1 MTNKGY
7 LKYIQ
12 NQLDA
17 LICRSHMIPMNK
29 KKKRQ
34 FDKLIK
40 NVRFMSEKNKNE
52 AQKYIKKAQEFLDR
66 CEIANIRKWNV
77 EFGIGIFGIIV
88 LIYLGMKS
96 MSDCLWLEYIHI
108 SCYGS
113 AGVLL
118 SILKD
123 THIGSDIGYFDTKSE
138 VFWKIIVKY
147 VIGVFS
153 AVFVIKA
160 FKAGI
165 FMKDFIAPEHNNEFI
180 LLLAVVAGYSKD
192 MMFSLV
198 KKIETRAVK
207 MSEIASKETSRKG
220 QTP

>member
-180 LLLAVVAGYSKD
+180 LLLAVVAGY
-192 MMFSLV
+192 
-198 KKIETRAVK
+198 AC
-207 MSEIASKETSRKG
+207 
-220 QTP
+220 

>member
-17 LICRSHMIPMNK
+17 LICRSYMIPMNK

-77 EFGIGIFGIIV
+77 EFGIG
-88 LIYLGMKS
+88 
-96 MSDCLWLEYIHI
+96 
-108 SCYGS
+108 
-113 AGVLL
+113 
-118 SILKD
+118 
-123 THIGSDIGYFDTKSE
+123 
-138 VFWKIIVKY
+138 
-147 VIGVFS
+147 
-153 AVFVIKA
+153 
-160 FKAGI
+160 
-165 FMKDFIAPEHNNEFI
+165 
-180 LLLAVVAGYSKD
+180 AGYS
-192 MMFSLV
+192 
-198 KKIETRAVK
+198 A
-207 MSEIASKETSRKG
+207 
-220 QTP
+220 